1 MPLTPGRDSPATHA
15 TAGRPWV
22 IDVHCHFTLTA
33 RRWNEDSPFEFERGT
48 ATPFAAYN
56 SPRHLNRIG
65 QRLAR
70 RWVGRG
76 RRLEGD
82 ALDARLEHLFL
93 QHLTTFQQADRVVLL
108 AFDEVHDD
116 AGRSCGPAGR
126 RRDFGTDMY
135 VSNGFVVQM
144 CRQHTDRF
152 LFGASVHPYRP
163 DALDRLDA
171 VVRAGAV
178 LMKWLPPAHNIDA
191 HDSRVMAF
199 LRRCHAHRLPL
210 LVHYGPEF
218 TLTTHNRRAEDPRPM
233 FQALRRL
240 RAEGCMPTV
249 IVAHVATPL
258 LGPFTNDCAFRSLL
272 AALTGEFADA
282 PLYADVAAL
291 AAPSKIHGFR
301 EILRTPAVW
310 PKLVYGSDFPIPC
323 VPVAFRDRLGP
334 RYRRV
339 AAERNWID
347 RDVLLKRAVGLP
359 DDVFTRAAGLL
370 RLTPDGGGPD
380 RG

>member
-1 MPLTPGRDSPATHA
+1 
-15 TAGRPWV
+15 
-22 IDVHCHFTLTA
+22 VHCHFTLTA
-33 RRWNEDSPFEFERGT
+33 RRWKEDSPFPFERGT
-48 ATPFAAYN
+48 STSFAAYS

-70 RWVGRG
+70 RWIGRG

-82 ALDARLEHLFL
+82 ALDARLETLL
-93 QHLTTFQQADRVVLL
+93 QRHLTTFRHVDRVVLL
-108 AFDEVHDD
+108 ALDEVHDD
-116 AGRSCGPAGR
+116 AGRSCGPAGG

-135 VSNGFVVQM
+135 VSNGLVLEM
-144 CRQHTDRF
+144 CRRCPDRF

-171 VVRAGAV
+171 VVRAGAA
-178 LMKWLPPAHNIDA
+178 LMKWLPPVQNIDA
-191 HDSRVMAF
+191 FDARAVAF

-218 TLTTHNRRAEDPRPM
+218 TLTTHNRQAEDPRPM
-233 FQALRRL
+233 FQTLRRL
-240 RAEGCMPTV
+240 RAQECMPTV

-258 LGPFTNDCAFRSLL
+258 LGPLTDDRAFRSLL
-272 AALTGEFADA
+272 TALRGEFADA
-282 PLYADVAAL
+282 PLYADIAAL

-301 EILRTPAVW
+301 TILRTPALW

-323 VPVAFRDRLGP
+323 VPAAFRDRLGP

-339 AAERNWID
+339 AAEHNWID

-370 RLTPDGGGPD
+370 RW
-380 RG
+380 